1 MSAYHAS
8 HASPALSLGQSKLIR
23 AATNSRDWRKRKPLA
38 SAYTPGLTVS
48 GDIVVRRVRRLPI
61 KGEVL
66 VKSGAKVGPLDVVAQ
81 AMLPGVLQTIKV
93 AEKLGIEAQDVHSL
107 LKVKVGDSIVKDQL
121 VAEGKKLF
129 GFFKAPAVTSEH
141 VGTLE
146 SISEVTGNLLI
157 REPSIPV
164 DIKAYIQGT
173 VHEVLPEE
181 GVIVETRC
189 AMVQGIFGVG
199 GERVGVI
206 RIAVSD
212 PGKVLEAS
220 DVLDSDSGK
229 ILVGGAGMSYDAI
242 MKASSL
248 GVIGLIAGGI
258 RDSDLTKFLGFDIG
272 VAITG
277 QEPINLTLLVTEGFG
292 YLGMAERTFTLLR
305 SLEGQTASIN
315 GATQIRAG
323 VIRPEIIAP
332 IAADVAK
339 PLQAPD
345 TFELKKGTPIRVIRE
360 PYFGKL
366 GTVTELPAHLVVL
379 DSGTEVRVLRAKLS
393 DGEDVTVPRANVE
406 IIATH

>member
-1 MSAYHAS
+1 
-8 HASPALSLGQSKLIR
+8 
-23 AATNSRDWRKRKPLA
+23 LA

-48 GDIVVRRVRRLPI
+48 GDIVVGRVRRLPI
-61 KGEVL
+61 KGQVL
-66 VKSGAKVGPLDVVAQ
+66 VAVGDKVSPEQVVAQ
-81 AMLPGVLQTIKV
+81 AMLPGVLQTIKI
-93 AEKLGIEAQDVHSL
+93 AEKLGIEAQDVPGL
-107 LKVKVGDSIVKDQL
+107 LKVKVGDPISKDQL
-121 VAEGKKLF
+121 IAEGKKLF
-129 GFFKAPAVTSEH
+129 GFFKAATVTSDY

-164 DIKAYIQGT
+164 DVRAYIQGSIK
-173 VHEVLPEE
+173 EIIPEE

-199 GERVGVI
+199 GERVGAI
-206 RIAVSD
+206 RVAVSD
-212 PGKVLEAS
+212 PSKVLEAS
-220 DVLDSDSGK
+220 DILDTDAGK
-229 ILVGGAGMSYDAI
+229 ILIGGSGMTYDAI
-242 MKASSL
+242 VKGSKI
-248 GVIGLIAGGI
+248 GVTGLVAGGLK
-258 RDSDLTKFLGFDIG
+258 DSDLTKFLGFEIG

-277 QEPINLTLLVTEGFG
+277 QEQINLTLMITEGFG
-292 YLGMAERTFTLLR
+292 YLGMAARTFALLKK
-305 SLEGQTASIN
+305 LEGQVASIN

-332 IAADVAK
+332 IAADVK
-339 PLQAPD
+339 QAAASTE
-345 TFELKKGTPIRVIRE
+345 TFELKVGTAIRVIRE

-366 GTVTELPAHLVVL
+366 GAVTELPAQLVVL